1 MTKSALETGRTFA
14 TLLSNDELRRGIIH
28 AKSIEEIEAL
38 LRSYVDEIKEFRT
51 SSKTLLIKEEKDV
64 DKELKRTG
72 YFLGGIRG
80 DLKRRTKYYLSDFKE
95 GKKLRIRIVFFCN
108 SSLFWLSRGYWQRN
122 DFQNNFDNIFLVL
135 CVTSAC
141 HRIRRSLWR
150 EHERRYGYIY
160 ISHF

>member
-51 SSKTLLIKEEKDV
+51 SSKTPLIKEEKDV

-80 DLKRRTKYYLSDFKE
+80 DL
-95 GKKLRIRIVFFCN
+95 
-108 SSLFWLSRGYWQRN
+108 
-122 DFQNNFDNIFLVL
+122 
-135 CVTSAC
+135 
-141 HRIRRSLWR
+141 
-150 EHERRYGYIY
+150 
-160 ISHF
+160 